1 MPEDSDAQRIAPQ
14 TLLDGRYR
22 LAEPVAV
29 GSTGE
34 VWKATDELL
43 DHRVAVKI
51 LKRRYALDTDIRT
64 RFRGEARHAMMLSHP
79 GIARVHDYGEHGDLA
94 YLAMEFLSGES
105 LAAILARGPL
115 DVRRTMEIV
124 GQVARALQV
133 AHDAGVI
140 HRDIKPANLIV
151 SPDGVAKVTDFGT
164 ARVLDADTMTQP
176 GMIVGTALYL
186 SPEQAQGLDLTI
198 ATDIYSLGVVA
209 YECLTGDPPFS
220 ATMPAEVAFAH
231 IHDRP
236 ARLPASIPAD
246 AAALVLRCLA
256 KDPEQ
261 RPASMAE
268 LAQMSDRVRG
278 RMHGRHGSG
287 RATRQA
293 GDGAGIHRRATGTH
307 RPPGRRP
314 GERHTVRLPYRGQRG
329 LLAGAAALSVM
340 LLSGFVFSSSAAVLP
355 MTPFSDEHHPGPSSA
370 SRGGTIDGSA
380 VPTPTATQGPGTDG
394 SSPLPTPTGS
404 GERGMNHHHRNG
416 HPTGDTAPS
425 STGPGGDRSDSPSRR
440 PRTPST
446 TPASPTPTDDPSPTT
461 SPTHP
466 PWTSQVSPPPVR
478 VPQPSDGSS
487 SGSGSGSGSGAS
499 GSGSGSGDGGQ

>member
-1 MPEDSDAQRIAPQ
+1 VPEDSDAQRIAPQ

-22 LAEPVAV
+22 LADLVAV

-51 LKRRYALDTDIRT
+51 LKRRYALDADIRT

-79 GIARVHDYGEHGDLA
+79 GISRVHDYGEQGDDLA
-94 YLAMEFLSGES
+94 YLVMEFLSGES
-105 LAAILARGPL
+105 LSSLLSRGPI

-124 GQVARALQV
+124 GQVARAIQV

-164 ARVLDADTMTQP
+164 ARVLDAETMTQP

-186 SPEQAQGLDLTI
+186 SPEQAQGLELTI
-198 ATDIYSLGVVA
+198 STDIYSLGVVA
-209 YECLTGDPPFS
+209 YECLVGDPPFS

-236 ARLPASIPAD
+236 APLPASVPAD
-246 AAALVLRCLA
+246 AAALVLRCLE

-268 LAQMSDRVRG
+268 LAQMTDRVRG
-278 RMHGRHGSG
+278 RMHGRHGTG
-287 RATRQA
+287 RTVRTY
-293 GDGAGIHRRATGTH
+293 GDGSGIHRRTTGSH
-307 RPPGRRP
+307 RPVPGPRRP
-314 GERHTVRLPYRGQRG
+314 APRGPARRGLPIPGQRG
-329 LLAGAAALSVM
+329 VLAGAAALSVM

-355 MTPFSDEHHPGPSSA
+355 MTPFSDQHRPHSSSSTGTNAVTATPTPTLPAEPPGEGATP
-370 SRGGTIDGSA
+370 T
-380 VPTPTATQGPGTDG
+380 PTPTASDARRHGHGKSKHPSTVTRPSTQP
-394 SSPLPTPTGS
+394 
-404 GERGMNHHHRNG
+404 
-416 HPTGDTAPS
+416 
-425 STGPGGDRSDSPSRR
+425 
-440 PRTPST
+440 PST
-446 TPASPTPTDDPSPTT
+446 TGRDRSHRPHSPTPTPT
-461 SPTHP
+461 SPTPTAP
-466 PWTSQVSPPPVR
+466 PSSGGASTSPPPYDNRFPTVG
-478 VPQPSDGSS
+478 PSGIGDTGGDSGSSTDGSAS
-487 SGSGSGSGSGAS
+487 SN
-499 GSGSGSGDGGQ
+499 

>member
-1 MPEDSDAQRIAPQ
+1 MPEDSNAQRIAPQ

-22 LAEPVAV
+22 LAELVAV

-43 DHRVAVKI
+43 DHRVAIKI
-51 LKRRYALDTDIRT
+51 LKRRYTLDSEIRT

-79 GIARVHDYGEHGDLA
+79 GIARVHDYGEHEDLA
-94 YLAMEFLSGES
+94 YLVMEFLSGES
-105 LAAILARGPL
+105 LATILDRGPL

-124 GQVARALQV
+124 GQVARAIQV

-186 SPEQAQGLDLTI
+186 SPEQAQGLELTV

-209 YECLTGDPPFS
+209 YECLTGEPPFS

-231 IHDRP
+231 IHDHAAALPGHVP
-236 ARLPASIPAD
+236 AE
-246 AAALVLRCLA
+246 AAALVWRCLA

-278 RMHGRHGSG
+278 RMHGRHGTG
-287 RATRQA
+287 RTVRSTGESA
-293 GDGAGIHRRATGTH
+293 GLHRRTAGLHRPVPRRASLRDATGRHPLTRVITAP
-307 RPPGRRP
+307 RP
-314 GERHTVRLPYRGQRG
+314 GQRG
-329 LLAGAAALSVM
+329 VLAGVAALSVM

-355 MTPFSDEHHPGPSSA
+355 MTTFSDEHRPGSSSN
-370 SRGGTIDGSA
+370 SRTAGTPGTGTPVPTVTPEPTIDGA
-380 VPTPTATQGPGTDG
+380 TPNPTRTRADG
-394 SSPLPTPTGS
+394 DVHK
-404 GERGMNHHHRNG
+404 RH
-416 HPTGDTAPS
+416 
-425 STGPGGDRSDSPSRR
+425 
-440 PRTPST
+440 RTPSGGHPST
-446 TPASPTPTDDPSPTT
+446 GGSGDDNANGATGRQRTPTRTPSSPSPTPTDSSPSA
-461 SPTHP
+461 SPSETP
-466 PWTSQVSPPPVR
+466 PWGNSNISPSVA
-478 VPQPSDGSS
+478 PSGLGGGDSS
-487 SGSGSGSGSGAS
+487 D
-499 GSGSGSGDGGQ
+499 SGD

>member
-1 MPEDSDAQRIAPQ
+1 MPEDSDARRIAPQ

-51 LKRRYALDTDIRT
+51 LKRRYALDADIRM

-105 LAAILARGPL
+105 LAEILARGPL

-186 SPEQAQGLDLTI
+186 SPEQAQGLDLTV

-209 YECLTGDPPFS
+209 YECLTGEPPF
-220 ATMPAEVAFAH
+220 AAMMPAEVAFAH

-236 ARLPASIPAD
+236 PRLPAAIPAD

-278 RMHGRHGSG
+278 RMRGRHGGG
-287 RATRQA
+287 RTARQA
-293 GDGAGIHRRATGTH
+293 GDAAGIHRRAAGSH
-307 RPPGRRP
+307 RPPGRKP
-314 GERHTVRLPYRGQRG
+314 GERPPRMPYRGQRG
-329 LLAGAAALSVM
+329 VLAGAAALSVM

-355 MTPFSDEHHPGPSSA
+355 MTPFSDEHHPGASSA
-370 SRGGTIDGSA
+370 SRGDATNHSA
-380 VPTPTATQGPGTDG
+380 TPTPTPAATSGP
-394 SSPLPTPTGS
+394 SRWRASPLPTPTGTPDRHGHDRHHATHGS
-404 GERGMNHHHRNG
+404 PPGETR
-416 HPTGDTAPS
+416 PS
-425 STGPGGDRSDSPSRR
+425 TDPGGDRTGTPGRQH
-440 PRTPST
+440 TPST
-446 TPASPTPTDDPSPTT
+446 SPASPTPSGHPTT
-461 SPTHP
+461 STASPTHP
-466 PWTSQVSPPPVR
+466 PWDSQTSQPPPNGPEPNAV
-478 VPQPSDGSS
+478 SD
-487 SGSGSGSGSGAS
+487 SGGP
-499 GSGSGSGDGGQ
+499 GD

>member
-1 MPEDSDAQRIAPQ
+1 VPEESEAQRIAPQ

-22 LAEPVAV
+22 LAELVAV

-43 DHRVAVKI
+43 DHRVAIKI
-51 LKRRYALDTDIRT
+51 LKRRYTLDSEIRT

-79 GIARVHDYGEHGDLA
+79 GIARVHDYGEHDDLA
-94 YLAMEFLSGES
+94 YLVMEFLSGES
-105 LAAILARGPL
+105 LATILDRGPL

-124 GQVARALQV
+124 GQVARAIQV

-186 SPEQAQGLDLTI
+186 SPEQAQGLELTV

-209 YECLTGDPPFS
+209 YECLAGEPPFTAS
-220 ATMPAEVAFAH
+220 MPAEVAFAH
-231 IHDRP
+231 IHDHP
-236 ARLPASIPAD
+236 AALPEHVPPE
-246 AAALVLRCLA
+246 AAALVWRALA

-278 RMHGRHGSG
+278 RMHGRHGTG
-287 RATRQA
+287 RTVRGTGESA
-293 GDGAGIHRRATGTH
+293 GLHRRTTGSH
-307 RPPGRRP
+307 RPVQRRGRRRP
-314 GERHTVRLPYRGQRG
+314 AEPRPLTRAFTAPRPGQRG
-329 LLAGAAALSVM
+329 VLAGAAALSVM

-355 MTPFSDEHHPGPSSA
+355 MTPFSDEHHPRSS
-370 SRGGTIDGSA
+370 S
-380 VPTPTATQGPGTDG
+380 
-394 SSPLPTPTGS
+394 SSP
-404 GERGMNHHHRNG
+404 
-416 HPTGDTAPS
+416 
-425 STGPGGDRSDSPSRR
+425 STGTG
-440 PRTPST
+440 T
-446 TPASPTPTDDPSPTT
+446 PSPTT
-461 SPTHP
+461 SPE
-466 PWTSQVSPPPVR
+466 
-478 VPQPSDGSS
+478 VPGAVATPTPTTTGANGKGHKKNHSKDGRARAWSSAPS
-487 SGSGSGSGSGAS
+487 SGSRSPSDRSRTPTESPSSPSPSPTDSSPSESPTSSSPPWGSHNVSPTVGPSGLGGNDAS
-499 GSGSGSGDGGQ
+499 NSTN